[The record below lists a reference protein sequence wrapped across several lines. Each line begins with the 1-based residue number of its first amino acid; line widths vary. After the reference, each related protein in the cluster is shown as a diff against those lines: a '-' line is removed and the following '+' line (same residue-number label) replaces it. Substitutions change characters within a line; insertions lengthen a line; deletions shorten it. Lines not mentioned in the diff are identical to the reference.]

1 MKITLHGCRGSIAVS
16 SKKFVKY
23 GGNTSCYELT
33 AGNTQIILDTGTGFQ
48 NVSFQKNYKKIILF
62 SHLHH
67 DHIQGLGFNSN
78 IFNPNCTIKLS
89 SALCEP
95 KELRNKLQ
103 TYFSGSYFP
112 LNLTDQLKNLQFQ
125 NFSTTIKNN
134 KDNILIESMEMNH
147 PGRAFGYS
155 ITYENRKFVY
165 LGDNEFVPSQMT
177 ELCNFCEN
185 SDVILWDG
193 MFNNK
198 DLADKKGWGHSSIE
212 QGANFFNK
220 VNCKKMLITHHAP
233 WRTDYELDKIDLE
246 LPEGIELASDGY
258 TIEIN

>member
-48 NVSFQKNYKKIILF
+48 NVSFKKNYKKIVLF

-165 LGDNEFVPSQMT
+165 LGDNEFVPVSY
-177 ELCNFCEN
+177 
-185 SDVILWDG
+185 
-193 MFNNK
+193 
-198 DLADKKGWGHSSIE
+198 
-212 QGANFFNK
+212 
-220 VNCKKMLITHHAP
+220 THL
-233 WRTDYELDKIDLE
+233 T
-246 LPEGIELASDGY
+246 LPTKA
-258 TIEIN
+258 

>member
-16 SKKFVKY
+16 SNNFIKY
-23 GGNTSCYELT
+23 GGNTSCYELR
-33 AGNTQIILDTGTGFQ
+33 AGDTQIILDTGTGFQ
-48 NVSFQKNYKKIILF
+48 NVNFQKNYKKIILF

-78 IFNPNCTIKLS
+78 IFNPDCNIEIS

-95 KELRNKLQ
+95 KELENKIQ

-125 NFSTTIKNN
+125 NFSTTIENN

-147 PGRAFGYS
+147 PGRSFGYS
-155 ITYENRKFVY
+155 ITYQNRKVVY
-165 LGDNEFVPSQMT
+165 LSDNEVEPWQMT
-177 ELCNFCEN
+177 ELYNFCED
-185 SDVILWDG
+185 SDIILWDG
-193 MFNNK
+193 MFSDK
-198 DLADKKGWGHSSIE
+198 ELADKKGWGHSSVE
-212 QGANFFNK
+212 QGANFFSK
-220 VNCKKMLITHHAP
+220 VKCKKMLITHHAP
-233 WRTDYELDKIDLE
+233 WHKDYELDQINSE
-246 LPEGIELASDGY
+246 LPIGIELACDGA

>member
-1 MKITLHGCRGSIAVS
+1 
-16 SKKFVKY
+16 
-23 GGNTSCYELT
+23 
-33 AGNTQIILDTGTGFQ
+33 
-48 NVSFQKNYKKIILF
+48 
-62 SHLHH
+62 
-67 DHIQGLGFNSN
+67 
-78 IFNPNCTIKLS
+78 
-89 SALCEP
+89 
-95 KELRNKLQ
+95 
-103 TYFSGSYFP
+103 
-112 LNLTDQLKNLQFQ
+112 
-125 NFSTTIKNN
+125 
-134 KDNILIESMEMNH
+134 MEMNH

-185 SDVILWDG
+185 SNIILWDG
-193 MFNNK
+193 MFNDK
-198 DLADKKGWGHSSIE
+198 DLVERKGWGHSSVK
-212 QGANFFNK
+212 QGVEFFNK